1 MKSFVAV
8 AASNKTVM
16 SVDIS
21 SLAYSN
27 VSNSIYK
34 SCRRPWKPKGPA
46 LLCRYPYTILTRTD
60 KTVHISYTKPDET
73 CPIFV

>member
-34 SCRRPWKPKGPA
+34 SCHRP
-46 LLCRYPYTILTRTD
+46 
-60 KTVHISYTKPDET
+60 
-73 CPIFV
+73 